1 MTDPSQNP
9 FGHNPFG
16 DSPFGGGSMPPQSPP
31 PPPPVQRDEANT
43 LATLS
48 VVFAF
53 LFAPAGAILG
63 HLGLAQIRRTGQRGR
78 DRALVGV
85 VLSYVFITVGVV
97 VLIVGLTMVDTEPTR
112 TTAPATTTARHTAT
126 TPTTTTPPP
135 PPTVAP
141 ADLDGL
147 LPTLDDVKNITG
159 DPNLKGEKPVH
170 SLTPLSP
177 KDGSYDRPECAVTI
191 AAAIPDA
198 YPMTPQGISVSGFF
212 DLQNASNPRGSVQ
225 SVAAFTDVAAAQK
238 QLGDLQSVWRG
249 CGGSTVKL
257 TYADTGHTAAFSIGV
272 PADSSDGITTLEVQT
287 QGQPVR
293 FVMAI
298 AAKNNV
304 FLEVRASSTASD
316 RAHQAALD
324 VANSILGKIPG

>member
-1 MTDPSQNP
+1 MTDPPQNP
-9 FGHNPFG
+9 FEHNPFG
-16 DSPFGGGSMPPQSPP
+16 GAAFVSGPPGPPVYAAPP
-31 PPPPVQRDEANT
+31 PHRLRANIF
-43 LATLS
+43 ATLS

-53 LFAPAGAILG
+53 LFAPAGAVLG
-63 HLGLAQIRRTGQRGR
+63 HLGLAQIRRSGEPGR

-85 VLSYVFITVGVV
+85 VLSYVFITLTAITLVV
-97 VLIVGLTMVDTEPTR
+97 WAVRPDTTPAR
-112 TTAPATTTARHTAT
+112 TAAPATTTAGSAASK
-126 TPTTTTPPP
+126 PTTSTPPA
-135 PPTVAP
+135 PPTVVP

-170 SLTPLSP
+170 ALTPLSP

-198 YPMTPQGISVSGFF
+198 YPVTPQGISVSGFF
-212 DLQNASNPRGSVQ
+212 DLQNASSPRGSVQ
-225 SVAAFTDVAAAQK
+225 SVAAFVDVAAAQK
-238 QLGDLQSVWRG
+238 QLGDLQAVWRG

-272 PADSSDGITTLEVQT
+272 PADSGDGITTLEVQT

-304 FLEVRASSTASD
+304 FLEVRASATASD

-324 VANSILGKIPG
+324 VAHSILGKIPG

>member
-16 DSPFGGGSMPPQSPP
+16 APMFGGSSAPQAPP
-31 PPPPVQRDEANT
+31 PPAPVQRDEANT

-85 VLSYVFITVGVV
+85 VLSYVFITVAVV
-97 VLIVGLTMVDTEPTR
+97 AIIVGLTMADSQPSRIAV
-112 TTAPATTTARHTAT
+112 PATTTTGSTVTRS
-126 TPTTTTPPP
+126 TTTPPP
-135 PPTVAP
+135 PPPTVAL

-159 DPNLKGEKPVH
+159 DPNLKGEEPVH
-170 SLTPLSP
+170 ALIPLSP

-191 AAAIPDA
+191 AAAIPDV
-198 YPMTPQGISVSGFF
+198 YPVTPQGISVSGFF
-212 DLQNASNPRGSVQ
+212 DLQNPSNPRGSVQ

-272 PADSSDGITTLEVQT
+272 PADSGDGITTLEVQT

-304 FLEVRASSTASD
+304 FLEVRASATASD

-324 VANSILGKIPG
+324 VAHSILGKIPG